1 MLFIRIY
8 YNFCTFLAQFTCG
21 SFYKLKAIFGNS
33 KLFTFFKSIH
43 VSTSHKVRFAMFDN
57 SSKNQNTPKMTFFCL
72 FSKSMLTAWF
82 HLFIIEHMIL

>member
-33 KLFTFFKSIH
+33 KLFPFFKSIH

-57 SSKNQNTPKMTFFCL
+57 SSKNKY
-72 FSKSMLTAWF
+72 SKDDIFLPIFKKYMLTAWF
-82 HLFIIEHMIL
+82 HLYIIEHSE